1 MNKII
6 LIEILLKTLIE
17 IVYIYIYIY
26 NINININKID
36 NLILHK
42 ILHKKNVIKNAKIVI
57 KAKRLF

>member
-26 NINININKID
+26 NINININKIE
-36 NLILHK
+36 NLILH
-42 ILHKKNVIKNAKIVI
+42 
-57 KAKRLF
+57 